1 MTVSN
6 SKSMMQEKLA
16 FLIAR
21 CRYEPDLDNQI
32 SILRDIIDRLPQD
45 MKVSTPSLITN
56 DYVSVALDRIEEQA
70 RAKACS
76 QISSYCANAR
86 R

>member
-1 MTVSN
+1 MAISN
-6 SKSMMQEKLA
+6 NKSIQEKFA

-56 DYVSVALDRIEEQA
+56 DYVSVALDKIEERA

-76 QISSYCANAR
+76 QVSSYCANAR